1 MATLTSSWRNRILQ
15 EFTPQIAPL
24 TLVADPDSLL
34 TEEDLLQV
42 RGFELIP
49 FEDPVAF
56 RFAYESKYRTR
67 LLQGELTDLVVVLR
81 AETQE
86 LRSLP
91 YDLLQAGRQLSFSLR
106 DLFPNLSYRVIQAL
120 DRTDL
125 DTLYQAQTQYKP
137 EPLGD
142 NTTKDF
148 VLRHVFGIAPEL
160 VNQASDLLLILLRR
174 HYRGQRI
181 PAIFDDRLIQL
192 LRERQLF
199 SDWSL
204 ETIIP
209 DRQAFFTFLQQ
220 RWPRFVTRQLTRF
233 RKADRSRESQHFHEQ
248 PANYVTAAPADL
260 PFDAEDVR
268 VYIDNLF
275 LEGYLQPIS
284 IDRLGIST
292 SNLGQKEWVT
302 VGLQIDPATDRKRRL
317 EKLLQLTQTHL
328 PTPEVR
334 HQDWL
339 TFAYTWAE
347 LIVLWHKVKTAEP
360 LETSLD
366 VQQQQF
372 KALQQQVDTAFLTWV
387 KQRYGGLYNQPK
399 LVMLHH
405 IPRVLVRHLQ
415 EQTIQKVALL
425 VLDGLALDQWLVL
438 QEVLLAQRPQLK
450 FHSEAVFAW
459 LPTITSVS
467 RQAVFAGKPPI
478 YFPNSI
484 YETDKEATLWKQFWA
499 EQGLNSVEVAYAKGL
514 GEDSSLSSVEEL
526 LSHPKVR
533 VVGLVVDKVD
543 KIMHGMELGTAGMH
557 NQVRQWAS
565 AGFITK
571 LLDQLHN
578 RGFSIFL
585 TSDHGNIEAAG
596 IGRPSEGAIAD
607 LRGERVRVY
616 PDPILRT
623 KVKAQFPNAIDWL
636 PLGLPENY
644 LPLLAPERTAFI
656 REGERI
662 VGHGGISLEELVVP
676 FIRVER

>member
-1 MATLTSSWRNRILQ
+1 MSWRDRILQ
-15 EFTPQIAPL
+15 AFTPLVAPL

-34 TEEDLLQV
+34 TEEDLVQEIQV

-56 RFAYESKYRTR
+56 RFAYESKYRTH

-86 LRSLP
+86 LRTLP
-91 YDLLQAGRQLSFSLR
+91 YDLLQAGRQLSLSLR
-106 DLFPNLSYRVIQAL
+106 DLFPNLSYPVIQAL

-137 EPLGD
+137 EPLGN

-148 VLRHVFGIAPEL
+148 VLRYVFGIAPEL

-181 PAIFDDRLIQL
+181 PAILDDRLIQL

-199 SDWSL
+199 SDWPL

-220 RWPRFVTRQLTRF
+220 RWPRFVTGQLR
-233 RKADRSRESQHFHEQ
+233 RSQHLHEQ
-248 PANYVTAAPADL
+248 PANYVTPAPADL

-275 LEGYLQPIS
+275 LEGYLQPIN
-284 IDRLGIST
+284 IDRLGISI

-317 EKLLQLTQTHL
+317 EKLLHLIQTHL
-328 PTPEVR
+328 PTPEAR

-347 LIVLWHKVKTAEP
+347 LIVLWHEVKTAES

-372 KALQQQVDTAFLTWV
+372 KTLQQQVDTAFLTWV

-399 LVMLHH
+399 LVMLHQ
-405 IPRVLVRHLQ
+405 IPGVIARHLQ
-415 EQTIQKVALL
+415 EQTTQKVALL
-425 VLDGLALDQWLVL
+425 VLDGLALDQWLD
-438 QEVLLAQRPQLK
+438 Q
-450 FHSEAVFAW
+450 
-459 LPTITSVS
+459 
-467 RQAVFAGKPPI
+467 
-478 YFPNSI
+478 
-484 YETDKEATLWKQFWA
+484 
-499 EQGLNSVEVAYAKGL
+499 
-514 GEDSSLSSVEEL
+514 
-526 LSHPKVR
+526 
-533 VVGLVVDKVD
+533 VGRNK
-543 KIMHGMELGTAGMH
+543 
-557 NQVRQWAS
+557 
-565 AGFITK
+565 
-571 LLDQLHN
+571 
-578 RGFSIFL
+578 
-585 TSDHGNIEAAG
+585 
-596 IGRPSEGAIAD
+596 
-607 LRGERVRVY
+607 
-616 PDPILRT
+616 
-623 KVKAQFPNAIDWL
+623 
-636 PLGLPENY
+636 
-644 LPLLAPERTAFI
+644 
-656 REGERI
+656 
-662 VGHGGISLEELVVP
+662 
-676 FIRVER
+676 